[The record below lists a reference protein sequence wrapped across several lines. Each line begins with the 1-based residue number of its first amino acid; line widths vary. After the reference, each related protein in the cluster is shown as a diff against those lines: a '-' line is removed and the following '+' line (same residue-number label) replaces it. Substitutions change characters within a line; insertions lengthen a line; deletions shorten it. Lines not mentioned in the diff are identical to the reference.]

1 MPLTSCSGQEDFLT
15 VEHDITGPSA
25 YAVLPFE
32 PYGGRLVE
40 ENVRLACGAAG
51 VRFELADRR
60 LFEAGADDR
69 LLADAQHRIDR
80 ANIIISDV
88 TSDPA
93 ALLYLTGYAYT
104 RKKKV
109 VLVAF
114 DTYHLPHDFRDRRRV
129 ISYGGML
136 GDFRESLVE
145 RVRRIITPPVR
156 AQRLKRSHE
165 ARDSAKMLLELPEP
179 DRVFISYSHRDAVW
193 LDRLKIMS
201 APLVWSRKLEI
212 WDDEKIRPG
221 ERWRASIE
229 SAVWRSRV
237 AVLLVSA
244 NFLASEFITQHELP
258 LLLGVATEQR
268 LAILWMLL
276 SACLYEETVLS
287 EYQAAHDTSKPL
299 DSLTVSKRNEVLRD
313 ICRRISE
320 AWRPAG

>member
-1 MPLTSCSGQEDFLT
+1 M
-15 VEHDITGPSA
+15 
-25 YAVLPFE
+25 
-32 PYGGRLVE
+32 
-40 ENVRLACGAAG
+40 
-51 VRFELADRR
+51 
-60 LFEAGADDR
+60 
-69 LLADAQHRIDR
+69 
-80 ANIIISDV
+80 
-88 TSDPA
+88 
-93 ALLYLTGYAYT
+93 
-104 RKKKV
+104 
-109 VLVAF
+109 
-114 DTYHLPHDFRDRRRV
+114 
-129 ISYGGML
+129 
-136 GDFRESLVE
+136 GDFRENLLE

-156 AQRLKRSHE
+156 AQRVKRGYETH
-165 ARDSAKMLLELPEP
+165 DSFKIMPALPKS

-212 WDDEKIRPG
+212 WDDEQIRPG

-258 LLLGVATEQR
+258 LLLWTAAEQR

-276 SACLYEETVLS
+276 SACLYEETDLPG
-287 EYQAAHDTSKPL
+287 YQAAHDISKPL

-320 AWRPAG
+320 AWRPTG